1 MLVTWRGM
9 FLVRHSLYSPSLRSD
24 STNIDSS
31 RFFVKLIFSC
41 EIYLELHE
49 CLVFRFN
56 LYIFFFHKRRFFS
69 RICQKKK
76 NNNNNSF
83 CFDCALRP
91 LNYCNVYCG
100 HSSVLSILFIPGQS
114 LSEMF
119 VFQYMQ
125 LCHVGTK
132 YLILL
137 QLFFLYPSAK
147 LASNY
152 GIISSYRDSTGS
164 LFCC

>member
-1 MLVTWRGM
+1 MKIIWNCMSVLS
-9 FLVRHSLYSPSLRSD
+9 FA
-24 STNIDSS
+24 
-31 RFFVKLIFSC
+31 LIS
-41 EIYLELHE
+41 IY
-49 CLVFRFN
+49 
-56 LYIFFFHKRRFFS
+56 FFS
-69 RICQKKK
+69 IRDDSFLEYAKKNNN

-91 LNYCNVYCG
+91 LNYCNVYCR

-147 LASNY
+147 LTSNY
-152 GIISSYRDSTGS
+152 GIISLYGDCTGS
-164 LFCC
+164 LFCY